1 MLASDW
7 QKETAKAYG
16 VWKEK
21 SMYGRKYFG
30 IERTTFILDE
40 DGVVRYI
47 FPKVKV
53 DGHVQRT
60 FESAVTMP
68 VVYITR
74 RECFC
79 ASHILGSEHYS
90 RERNLEV
97 FGSCAALHG
106 HNYEMEVTLAGEVQE
121 ETGYVVDL
129 KIIKELIRS
138 EIIRKVD
145 HRHLNTDVD
154 FLKESTRQP
163 RIWRGHSGIF
173 ETEDSFRSIVLHP
186 FA

>member
-1 MLASDW
+1 
-7 QKETAKAYG
+7 
-16 VWKEK
+16 
-21 SMYGRKYFG
+21 
-30 IERTTFILDE
+30 
-40 DGVVRYI
+40 
-47 FPKVKV
+47 
-53 DGHVQRT
+53 
-60 FESAVTMP
+60 MP

-106 HNYEMEVTLAGEVQE
+106 HNYEMEVTIAGEVQE

-129 KIIKELIRS
+129 KKIKELIRS

-154 FLKESTRQP
+154 FLKGVNPTAENLA
-163 RIWRGHSGIF
+163 RIFWDILKQKIPSGALYSIRLR
-173 ETEDSFRSIVLHP
+173 ETENNVVEYRGG
-186 FA
+186 